1 MKTKKQKLM
10 QSASECVGQLE
21 LQEVIKKKKTEVKI
35 LL

>member
-21 LQEVIKKKKTEVKI
+21 LQEVIKKKKKNKNRR
-35 LL
+35 